1 MTYLIASPK
10 LYIDFSKDEEVEYNF
25 DNLLRTLL
33 NSPLFKKPKIGANPF
48 NSIEDAKPDRTSDG
62 VQEVM
67 IAIAETY
74 DNTGEYYITYLD
86 LALQRDFGGAGAFLS
101 MRTIGFKVSSLTI
114 LDNVKG
120 KSGVEFWHR
129 QDGL

>member
-67 IAIAETY
+67 IIIDPNNWT
-74 DNTGEYYITYLD
+74 TG
-86 LALQRDFGGAGAFLS
+86 
-101 MRTIGFKVSSLTI
+101 
-114 LDNVKG
+114 
-120 KSGVEFWHR
+120 
-129 QDGL
+129 